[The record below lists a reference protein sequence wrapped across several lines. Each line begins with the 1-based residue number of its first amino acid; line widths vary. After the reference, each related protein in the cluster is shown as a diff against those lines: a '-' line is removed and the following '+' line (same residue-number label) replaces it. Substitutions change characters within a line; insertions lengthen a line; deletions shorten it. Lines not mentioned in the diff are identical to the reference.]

1 MLGTFT
7 AGLGINSRISM
18 KNNGVTA
25 PFEVIMLAQT
35 FDLLTGILYQVGGRK
50 GNAPKSQLESF
61 LIKKKKES
69 NVKGFSSGS
78 EFEEARRKL
87 LEEVRNGN

>member
-1 MLGTFT
+1 MTLASILANDKQLLICDLAETYGILDYRKVPVRMLGTFT

-35 FDLLTGILYQVGGRK
+35 FDLLTGIL
-50 GNAPKSQLESF
+50 SQTP
-61 LIKKKKES
+61 I
-69 NVKGFSSGS
+69 
-78 EFEEARRKL
+78 RC
-87 LEEVRNGN
+87 